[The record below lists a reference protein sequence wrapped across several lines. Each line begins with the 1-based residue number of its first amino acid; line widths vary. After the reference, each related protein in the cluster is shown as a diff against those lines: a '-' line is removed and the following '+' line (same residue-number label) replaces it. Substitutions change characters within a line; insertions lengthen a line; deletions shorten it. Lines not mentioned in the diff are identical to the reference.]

1 MSGWRPKTTSHR
13 RTSHPAPAAGARNLP
28 TANSAASSPCR
39 TYSPPS
45 SRLRRTAAYGRVAG
59 SNFKG
64 GAQRPHEPPAPAF
77 VIAVG
82 TPSQRRDR
90 SALGRKRRAGGR
102 FPSHHSFSLIFIILH
117 SVSRS
122 ETLQHRPDGPDR
134 YAAWRPAVG
143 CVA

>member
-1 MSGWRPKTTSHR
+1 MSGWRPK
-13 RTSHPAPAAGARNLP
+13 RTSRRRASRPAPDAGARNLP
-28 TANSAASSPCR
+28 PANSADSSTCR
-39 TYSPPS
+39 TYSPPF
-45 SRLRRTAAYGRVAG
+45 SRLGRTAAYGRVAG

-64 GAQRPHEPPAPAF
+64 GAQRAHGPPAPAV

-102 FPSHHSFSLIFIILH
+102 FSGPHGFSLIFIILH

>member
-1 MSGWRPKTTSHR
+1 MSGWRPK
-13 RTSHPAPAAGARNLP
+13 RTSRRRASRPAPDAGASNLP
-28 TANSAASSPCR
+28 PANSADSSTCR
-39 TYSPPS
+39 TYSPPF
-45 SRLRRTAAYGRVAG
+45 SRLGRTAAYGRVAG

-64 GAQRPHEPPAPAF
+64 GAQRGHGPPAPAV

-102 FPSHHSFSLIFIILH
+102 FPGPHSFSFSLIFIILH

-122 ETLQHRPDGPDR
+122 ETLQH
-134 YAAWRPAVG
+134 
-143 CVA
+143 